1 MPIFGAFAAPILGMM
16 AQSSG
21 FSSVSQ
27 NITNMNT
34 GGYKGVN
41 TRFSTVL
48 ASTYGN
54 NQDVGGVSPF
64 NKASIDLQGRILS
77 TTNNLDVA
85 INGKGMF
92 VLNTEVDGSGEEIYT
107 RDGGFGIKKNGTAT
121 KTEVYD
127 DGTSAQFTVDKGY
140 LVDKNGYYVQAW
152 EPDASGNFSTTSDMV
167 SVRLDNDAFDSE
179 AEATAT
185 ATLAANL
192 PAESEAGEE
201 YINKASVYDANG
213 TLRTFE
219 LVWTRQT
226 AAQTWNLSIRAD
238 LDGNNG
244 PLGTTTTNVGDF
256 VFDESGHLPT
266 GTVQAIS
273 SMTFTDYD
281 STGVATGTT
290 GTVAFDLGLDDV
302 TSIGQSFIYEQFQKD
317 GRGPGELVSYRFDD
331 QGQILGRFSNGLE
344 RALYKL
350 PLATFVN
357 ADGLE
362 MRQGNLFAVS
372 VSSGDPV
379 YRQVRDPAV
388 VVEGANQEKHEFAT
402 FVPFAQELSN
412 VNLENE
418 FSRMILTQQ
427 AYNMSATVFKS
438 VDEMTQTAAQLK
450 A

>member
-1 MPIFGAFAAPILGMM
+1 MPIFGAFAAPTLGMM

-21 FSSVSQ
+21 FGSISQ

-48 ASTYGN
+48 ASTYSN
-54 NQDVGGVSPF
+54 NQDIGGVTPV
-64 NKASIDLQGRILS
+64 NKASVSLQGRILS
-77 TTNNLDVA
+77 TTNSLDLA

-92 VLNTEVDGSGEEIYT
+92 VVNTEVDGSGEELYT
-107 RDGGFGIKKNGTAT
+107 RDGGFSVRKNGTDT
-121 KTEVYD
+121 KTVDGVAYTYD
-127 DGTSAQFTVDKGY
+127 TGY
-140 LVDKNGYYVQAW
+140 LVDKNGLYIQAW
-152 EPDASGNFSTTSDMV
+152 EPDASGNFSTSSALV
-167 SVRLDNDAFDSE
+167 SVRIDNDAFDDE
-179 AEATAT
+179 AAATTNA
-185 ATLAANL
+185 ALAANL
-192 PAESEAGEE
+192 PAESDEGEE
-201 YINKASVYDANG
+201 RVNKASVYNESG
-213 TLRTFE
+213 ELKTFE
-219 LVWTRQT
+219 LVWTRQA
-226 AAQTWNLSIRAD
+226 AAQTWQLSVRGDFDDDSLTAD
-238 LDGNNG
+238 
-244 PLGTTTTNVGDF
+244 TTTVLQDY
-256 VFDESGHLPT
+256 VFGTDGHLPD
-266 GTVQAIS
+266 G
-273 SMTFTDYD
+273 
-281 STGVATGTT
+281 GTT
-290 GTVAFDLGLDDV
+290 QTMSLAYSDGTIDFDLDLQDV

-317 GRGPGELVSYRFDD
+317 GRGPGELTSFRFDD
-331 QGQILGRFSNGLE
+331 QGQILGRFSNGIE

-362 MRQGNLFAVS
+362 ARQGNIYAVS
-372 VSSGDPV
+372 VLSGDPV

-388 VVEGANQEKHEFAT
+388 VVTGNNQEKHEFAT

-438 VDEMTQTAAQLK
+438 VDEMTQTAAELK